1 MKSTT
6 RVTRLRLPLLA
17 TITLATGLA
26 GPVPA
31 QETSSVPAL
40 MTRIADAMGGAE
52 AILGVRTLEANGY
65 GMEAYFWGGGNVTG
79 DPDAVQKW
87 AENPDMASIWDFEN
101 DRYRTQYRH
110 NFMFP
115 FGGIFG
121 HSFSLSTWGLDGDV
135 GYTMGGFGDA
145 QRLAEWTTNGSW
157 FKPDGAAYRKFE
169 SLSHPLAAVR
179 AVLSGDAVATNLRR
193 EGAYDI
199 VDLTVDEGTLTMA
212 VDPATMLPRS
222 VSWNSPHQNLGEVR
236 LTTTFVGYQDW
247 GGVML
252 PLTWSTR
259 IDWRDT
265 LVQTRLLDGYYINSS
280 HTPEIAVPESARRQQ
295 LPQPPTGTQPITTT
309 QIADGIW
316 HVNPGGHTIV
326 EFADHLAIF
335 EMGGS
340 NSQTRA
346 VIEFANGLVP
356 GKPLTQLIV
365 SHHHFDHTSGF
376 RAAVEA
382 GLTVISHRGNE
393 QILREVAARPAPD
406 FPELV
411 ALPDGGTFDFVP
423 VDGHLRLED
432 ETMTLDIYAVVR
444 HNHMANAVFAY
455 APESR
460 TLMEGDL
467 ATAANGFSF
476 WAEAYQDNI
485 EHYGLDVAM
494 VSPNHV
500 AAPMT
505 HEETLAWIAQGVPAA
520 LARCEEYAELGRNLP
535 GCPAFIYRDWSV
547 YPTE

>member
-6 RVTRLRLPLLA
+6 RVTRHRLPLLA
-17 TITLATGLA
+17 AITLATGLA
-26 GPVPA
+26 GPAPA
-31 QETSSVPAL
+31 QETSTAPAVMAL
-40 MTRIADAMGGAE
+40 VADAMGGAD
-52 AILGVRTLEANGY
+52 AILAVRTLEANGY

-87 AENPDMASIWDFEN
+87 AENPDMASIWDFGN
-101 DRYRTQYRH
+101 DRYQTQYRH
-110 NFMFP
+110 NFLFP

-121 HSFSLSTWGLDGDV
+121 HSFSLSTWGLDGDI
-135 GYTMGGFGDA
+135 GYTVGGFGGG

-179 AVLSGDAVATNLRR
+179 AVLSGDAVAGNLRR
-193 EGAYDI
+193 EGPYDI
-199 VDLTVDEGTLTMA
+199 LDLTVDEGTVTMA
-212 VDPATMLPRS
+212 IDRVTMLPRS
-222 VSWNSPHQNLGEVR
+222 VSWNAPHQNLGQVR
-236 LTTTFVGYQDW
+236 LTTTFVGYEDW
-247 GGVML
+247 DGVML

-265 LVQTRLLDGYYINSS
+265 LVQTRMLDGYYINSS
-280 HTPEIAVPESARRQQ
+280 HTPAIAAPEAARRQP

-309 QIADGIW
+309 RIADGIW
-316 HVNPGGHTIV
+316 HLNPGGHTIV

-376 RAAVEA
+376 RAAVES

-393 QILREVAARPAPD
+393 RILREVAARRAPD
-406 FPELV
+406 FPGLV
-411 ALPDGGTFDFVP
+411 ALPDGGTFVFVP

-432 ETMTLDIYAVVR
+432 DSMTLDIYAVVKN
-444 HNHMANAVFAY
+444 NHMANAVFAY
-455 APESR
+455 APASR

-476 WAEAYQDNI
+476 WAESYQDNL
-485 EHYGLDVAM
+485 EHYGLEVAM

-505 HEETLAWIAQGVPAA
+505 HEETLAWIAQGVPNA
-520 LARCEEYAELGRNLP
+520 LARCEEFAELGRNLP

-547 YPTE
+547 YPIE

>member
-6 RVTRLRLPLLA
+6 RVTRCRLPLLA
-17 TITLATGLA
+17 AITLATGLA

-31 QETSSVPAL
+31 QEISTAPAL
-40 MTRIADAMGGAE
+40 MTRVADAMGGAE

-115 FGGIFG
+115 FGGTFG

-135 GYTMGGFGDA
+135 GYTMGGFGGG

-157 FKPDGAAYRKFE
+157 FKPDGAAYRRFE

-179 AVLSGDAVATNLRR
+179 AVLSGDAVATNVRR

-199 VDLTVDEGTLTMA
+199 LDLTVDEGTLTMA

-222 VSWNSPHQNLGEVR
+222 VSWNAPHQNLGEVR

-280 HTPEIAVPESARRQQ
+280 HTPEIEAPESARRQP
-295 LPQPPTGTQPITTT
+295 LPQPATGTQPITTT
-309 QIADGIW
+309 LIADGIW
-316 HVNPGGHTIV
+316 HLNPGGHTIV

-340 NSQTRA
+340 SSQTRA
-346 VIEFANGLVP
+346 VIAFANALVP

-432 ETMTLDIYAVVR
+432 ATMTLDIYAVVR

-455 APESR
+455 APASR

-476 WAEAYQDNI
+476 WAEAYQDNL

-505 HEETLAWIAQGVPAA
+505 HEETLAWIAQGVPNA
-520 LARCEEYAELGRNLP
+520 LARCEEFAELGRNLP

-547 YPTE
+547 YPIE

>member
-1 MKSTT
+1 MKSM
-6 RVTRLRLPLLA
+6 TRLRRHRLS
-17 TITLATGLA
+17 TLAAIALA
-26 GPVPA
+26 GGACGVSA
-31 QETSSVPAL
+31 QEAATAQAL
-40 MTRIADAMGGAE
+40 MMRVADAMGGAD
-52 AILGVRTLEANGY
+52 AILDVRTLEANGY

-79 DPDAVQKW
+79 DRDAVQKW
-87 AENPDMASIWDFEN
+87 AENPEMTSIWDFGNE
-101 DRYRTQYRH
+101 RYQTQYRH

-135 GYTMGGFGDA
+135 GYTAGGFGGG
-145 QRLAEWTTNGSW
+145 QRLAEWTTSGSW

-179 AVLSGDAVATNLRR
+179 AVLSGDAIATNPRR
-193 EGAYDI
+193 DDGYELL
-199 VDLTVDEGTLTMA
+199 DLTVDEGTLTLA
-212 VDPATMLPRS
+212 IDPATLLPRS
-222 VSWNSPHQNLGEVR
+222 VSWSAPHQNLGQVR

-247 GGVML
+247 DGVML

-265 LVQTRLLDGYYINSS
+265 LVQTRMLDGYYINSS
-280 HTPEIAVPESARRQQ
+280 HTPEIAAPEATRTQPVPQ
-295 LPQPPTGTQPITTT
+295 LAVGAQPITTT
-309 QIADGIW
+309 PVADGIW
-316 HVNPGGHTIV
+316 HLNPGGHTIV
-326 EFADHLAIF
+326 EFADHLVIF

-356 GKPLTQLIV
+356 GKPLTHLIV

-382 GLTVISHRGNE
+382 GLTVVSHRGNE
-393 QILREVAARPAPD
+393 QILREVAARPAPG
-406 FPELV
+406 FPDLV

-423 VDGHLRLED
+423 VDGHLRLAD
-432 ETMTLDIYAVVR
+432 ERMTLDVYAVVR

-460 TLMEGDL
+460 MLMEADL
-467 ATAANGFSF
+467 ATPANQFSF

-485 EHYGLDVAM
+485 EHYGLDVAI

-505 HEETLAWIAQGVPAA
+505 HEETLAWIAQGVPDA

-535 GCPAFIYRDWSV
+535 GCPAFIYRDWSG
-547 YPTE
+547 YPAE